1 MLWYALQKFNLTSIE
16 HEYLEKGHTQ
26 NKNDSVQAA
35 IEAASRYVSV
45 YSTSQWA
52 AIIRSARSKN
62 PYTVEE
68 MFQILPTLRP

>member
-62 PYTVEE
+62 
-68 MFQILPTLRP
+68 LTLLKRCFRFYQL